1 MALELLH
8 ETGHTH
14 NDIKNANIMLDNYNE
29 TSFDLILIDYGYCDT
44 FRDANGNHLPCK
56 HVKNF

>member
-14 NDIKNANIMLDNYNE
+14 NDIKSANIMIDNYSE
-29 TSFDLILIDYGYCDT
+29 TSLDVVLIDYGYCD
-44 FRDANGNHLPCK
+44 
-56 HVKNF
+56 